1 MSYRQPFSGEYPI
14 TQKYGE
20 IIPGVTVNNRPHTGI
35 DYGCPKGTPIL
46 ASNDGE
52 VMAAGW
58 DLTGYGFRVILK
70 HPDGR
75 ATLYGH
81 LDSIGVNVGDKVKQG
96 QEIGIS
102 GDTGYATGPH
112 LHFEARTRWNDH
124 TSHFDPMALPLMSF
138 ADVAEN
144 ATTQP
149 VGNSEQL
156 KGEDAFSEGDL
167 LTVQNKLGVK
177 AFFDPAFSYERVTSY
192 PQGTPFYFT
201 GDTTVNKNNGLT
213 YMRVIPAQ
221 FSVWIAVND
230 GETQLLDK

>member
-1 MSYRQPFSGEYPI
+1 MSYRQPFKGEYPI

-20 IIPGVTVNNRPHTGI
+20 VIPGVTYNNKPHTGI
-35 DYGCPKGTPIL
+35 DYACPMHTQIL
-46 ASNDGE
+46 ASNEGT

-58 DLTGYGFRVILK
+58 DLSGYGFRVILR
-70 HPDGR
+70 HLDGM

-81 LDSIGVNVGDKVKQG
+81 LDSISVNVGDNVKQG

-102 GDTGYATGPH
+102 GKTGYATGPH

-149 VGNSEQL
+149 VGNSGQL
-156 KGEDAFSEGDL
+156 KGADAFSEGDL
-167 LTVQNKLGVK
+167 LTVQNRL
-177 AFFDPAFSYERVTSY
+177 
-192 PQGTPFYFT
+192 
-201 GDTTVNKNNGLT
+201 
-213 YMRVIPAQ
+213 
-221 FSVWIAVND
+221 
-230 GETQLLDK
+230 